1 MISFFDGA
9 AGLMLP
15 GYCEG
20 MVDCINLSV
29 SEWQL
34 LKWVNSVEVFCTQCF
49 KARQMELLRDAAMG
63 KNVNVKQRDRE
74 RIAWHM
80 RDYAKRMLVAIISC
94 QLS

>member
-1 MISFFDGA
+1 
-9 AGLMLP
+9 
-15 GYCEG
+15 
-20 MVDCINLSV
+20 
-29 SEWQL
+29 
-34 LKWVNSVEVFCTQCF
+34 
-49 KARQMELLRDAAMG
+49 MELLRDAAMG